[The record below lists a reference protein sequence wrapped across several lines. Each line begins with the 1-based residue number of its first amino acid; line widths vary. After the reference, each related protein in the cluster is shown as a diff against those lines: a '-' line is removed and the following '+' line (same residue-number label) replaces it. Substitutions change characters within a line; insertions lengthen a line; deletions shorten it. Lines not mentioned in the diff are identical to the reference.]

1 MYAEVAPDISGR
13 SLERTFTYRIPEE
26 LRDAAR
32 VGARC
37 RIPFGSG
44 GRETSG
50 FITALTERTSIDED
64 RIKPIGS
71 IAVKAGSPQERLVEL
86 AAKMAEYYSCS
97 FIKALRVVLPVKKKI
112 KARSVQEV
120 FSPEEGEETAVSLSP
135 AQNAVLEEI
144 RTHFLKEE
152 KPVLLQGGTGSGK
165 TLLYMELI
173 GEVLR
178 SGKQAILLIPE
189 ISLTYQTVRR
199 FAARFGDKVA
209 FLHSRLSDG
218 ERYELARKA
227 SDGKIGVMIGP
238 RSALFTPFPDL
249 GIIVIDEEH
258 ESSYRSESMPR
269 YDART
274 VAEWRAKAEGAN
286 LLLGSA
292 TPSLLSRH
300 KADEGIYTRVVL
312 PGREEMAGSTVR
324 IVDLREEIRQG
335 NRLISRCLEEDLTNT
350 LREGHQAML
359 FLNRRGYA
367 GFFNCKSCGFV
378 VKCPH
383 CDVALTL
390 HKDGRLHCHY
400 CGFSKEAVKTC
411 PSCGSPALGAAKAG
425 TQQVVR
431 ELLQRFPDAKI
442 LRMDADTTGGKEGHA
457 KILTQFAR
465 QEAQILV
472 GTQMIVKGHDYP
484 NVALI
489 GVLLADQ
496 SLFEADYASAERTFA
511 LLTQAVGRAG
521 RGSVAGTAVI
531 QTYQPEHYAI
541 RAAAA
546 QDTESFKTE
555 EMRYRKLMGYPP
567 YGEML
572 TILGSGKDPEKLHK
586 GMEHI
591 AGLVR
596 RMDKEDT
603 LRTLG
608 PAPLPV
614 YKIRDRYREGVYLRC
629 GSHEVLRVVA
639 ERLRG
644 YMSVNR
650 GFDELVIQFDYNG

>member
-1 MYAEVAPDISGR
+1 MYAEVTPDISGR

-37 RIPFGSG
+37 RIPFGNG
-44 GRETSG
+44 GRMADG
-50 FITALTERTSIDED
+50 FITALSERSAIDEE
-64 RIKPIGS
+64 RIKSIES
-71 IAVKAGSPQERLVEL
+71 IATNAGSPQERMVAL
-86 AAKMAEYYSCS
+86 AARMAEYYSCS

-112 KARSVQEV
+112 KARTAQEP
-120 FSPEEGEETAVSLSP
+120 FPEEETEKEPVSLSP
-135 AQNAVLEEI
+135 EQKGALDEI
-144 RTHFLKEE
+144 RGHFAEGHC
-152 KPVLLQGGTGSGK
+152 PVLLQGGTGSGK
-165 TLLYMELI
+165 TLIYMELI

-199 FAARFGDKVA
+199 FASRFGDQVA

-218 ERYELARKA
+218 ERYELQKRA
-227 SDGKIGVMIGP
+227 SAGEIGVMIGP
-238 RSALFTPFPDL
+238 RSALFAPFPDL

-258 ESSYRSESMPR
+258 ESSYQSESMPR

-274 VAEWRAKAEGAN
+274 VAEWRAEAEGAD

-292 TPSLLSRH
+292 TPSLLTRY
-300 KADEGIYTRVVL
+300 KAEKGIYARTVL
-312 PGREEMAGSTVR
+312 PARKEMAGSTVR
-324 IVDLREEIRQG
+324 IVDLREETRLG
-335 NRLISRCLEEDLTNT
+335 NRLISRCLAENLETVLQ
-350 LREGHQAML
+350 EGHQAML

-400 CGFSKEAVKTC
+400 CGFTKDAVKTC

-431 ELLQRFPDAKI
+431 ELNARFPDARI

-457 KILTQFAR
+457 KILAQFAR

-541 RAAAA
+541 RAAAS
-546 QDTESFKTE
+546 QDTESFRTE

-629 GSHEVLRVVA
+629 ETHEVLRVVA
-639 ERLRG
+639 ERLRE
-644 YMSVNR
+644 YMGLNR